1 MTKEAATEEA
11 AGFPPDFLWGVA
23 TAAFQIEGA
32 TREDGRGPSIWD
44 TFCATPGRVENGD
57 TGEVACD
64 HYHRWES
71 DLDLIA
77 SLGVQSYRFSVAWPR
92 IFPEGTGRVNEKGL
106 DFYDR
111 LVDGMLARGLRPN
124 ATLYHW
130 DLPQA
135 LQDRGGWGARD
146 TAYAFADYAEVVT
159 RRLGD
164 RLAFCATFNEPWC
177 IAILSHAIGEHAP
190 GLRNPKLA
198 LQVAHNLYVAHGLAL
213 PRLRANAPG
222 AEHGIVLNFTPSYP
236 ASEAPEDEAA
246 AARFDGFF
254 NRWFLDPLLKGSYP
268 QDLWEGY
275 GDAVPVMQEGDL
287 ELFKQPL
294 DFLGVNYYSRA
305 VVAHAEGDWPN
316 FKSVP
321 AGEAHT
327 DMGWE
332 VFPQGLTDLLVRL
345 KRDYPLPPL
354 YITENGAAY
363 PDQLQG
369 GRVVDSE
376 RTRYYALHLT
386 ALQEALRQGVDVRGY
401 YAWSL
406 MDNFEWAKGYSKRF
420 GLVYVDY
427 ATQERTLKESGRW
440 YQGVIRSSGAVLTS
454 SEA

>member
-1 MTKEAATEEA
+1 
-11 AGFPPDFLWGVA
+11 
-23 TAAFQIEGA
+23 
-32 TREDGRGPSIWD
+32 
-44 TFCATPGRVENGD
+44 
-57 TGEVACD
+57 
-64 HYHRWES
+64 
-71 DLDLIA
+71 
-77 SLGVQSYRFSVAWPR
+77 
-92 IFPEGTGRVNEKGL
+92 
-106 DFYDR
+106 
-111 LVDGMLARGLRPN
+111 MLERGLQPN

-135 LQDRGGWGARD
+135 LQDRGGWGSRD

-159 RRLGD
+159 KRLGD

-177 IAILSHAIGEHAP
+177 IAILGHATGEHAP
-190 GLRNPKLA
+190 GLRDPQLA
-198 LQVAHNLYVAHGLAL
+198 LRVAHHLYVAHGLAL

-222 AEHGIVLNFTPSYP
+222 AEHGIVLNLTPSYP

-275 GDAVPVMQEGDL
+275 GDAVPEIAAGDL
-287 ELFKQPL
+287 ESFAQPL

-305 VVAHAEGDWPN
+305 VVAHDEAWPHFRN
-316 FKSVP
+316 VP

-345 KRDYPLPPL
+345 KRDYALPPL

-363 PDQLQG
+363 PDRLEG
-369 GRVVDSE
+369 GRVHDPE
-376 RTRYYALHLT
+376 RVRYYALHLT
-386 ALQEALRQGVDVRGY
+386 ALQEAMRQGVDVRGY

-420 GLVYVDY
+420 GLFYVDY
-427 ATQERTLKESGRW
+427 ATQERVLKESGAW
-440 YQGVIRSSGAVLTS
+440 YREVVRANGQGLEVPQ
-454 SEA
+454 